1 MPGYSMVTLYIEGVR
16 KKIGFNW
23 KRYYFHAG
31 DQWKSV
37 SPGVCYGSRDW
48 PAAWIL
54 GLNMLIFS
62 QILSSR
68 NCGGETRK
76 FIPKSP
82 LYFCIKIS
90 PLKLQAFLATQREVG
105 TICAGNSC
113 KYIRTAVLR
122 GAPGERPWLGWVWE
136 QSGHLD
142 LGFYEMSFTPALLKV
157 VAWFG

>member
-1 MPGYSMVTLYIEGVR
+1 MHRGSQ

-68 NCGGETRK
+68 NCGGETHK

-136 QSGHLD
+136 QSDHLD
-142 LGFYEMSFTPALLKV
+142 LGFYENSFTPALLKV